1 MGDRVGLN
9 KTYGICMGLN
19 KTYDEY
25 AGLNKTH
32 RPSDAVMIIIIAEHH
47 RYKNRKSSDTK
58 AMTQLNAD

>member
-1 MGDRVGLN
+1 MIDEMGDRMGLN

-32 RPSDAVMIIIIAEHH
+32 RPSDAVIIIIAEHH
-47 RYKNRKSSDTK
+47 RYKIANT
-58 AMTQLNAD
+58 ATQKR